1 MSGEMLM
8 HPRHFF
14 ETPGGNVGMD
24 RTDGTGKLAARY
36 QGLAAA

>member
-8 HPRHFF
+8 HPRHLC

-24 RTDGTGKLAARY
+24 QTDGTGKLAARY
-36 QGLAAA
+36 QWLSTA